1 RSSRCAT
8 ASPRSPPWSPTARV
22 SRCSRRPA
30 RSRSPR
36 SRTSS
41 ARSRTWTWT
50 RSARRTP
57 RRRSS
62 RSSRAD
68 RRAVSVRTGGPL
80 PRTAPPPPGSG
91 DGGAPRAWAG
101 RSVLVATERA
111 TLPVEAAAAVIAPER
126 PVPVPA
132 RALAA
137 ARPAIEAD
145 AQLAA
150 ADLRARDPPQPLRGQ
165 RAPDLDQGEVRE
177 DLDLADVVAVQTA
190 LAGQGADDPRGP
202 CTVGVAHPDL
212 VRRVAA
218 LGGRCVAARAALPA
232 PVVTGELRT
241 GELLLL
247 GGGTGTVVTHR
258 HRTEGGGQLQR
269 IQVVL
274 GDELTDQLAVEVQ
287 ASALDALGQLGQLRD
302 RKSTRLNSS

>member
-1 RSSRCAT
+1 H
-8 ASPRSPPWSPTARV
+8 SPPP
-22 SRCSRRPA
+22 
-30 RSRSPR
+30 PR
-36 SRTSS
+36 
-41 ARSRTWTWT
+41 A
-50 RSARRTP
+50 
-57 RRRSS
+57 
-62 RSSRAD
+62 
-68 RRAVSVRTGGPL
+68 
-80 PRTAPPPPGSG
+80 APPPPGSG
-91 DGGAPRAWAG
+91 DGGAARTRAG
-101 RSVLVATERA
+101 RSALVATERA
-111 TLPVEAAAAVIAPER
+111 TLPVEAPAAVIAPER

-150 ADLRARDPPQPLRGQ
+150 ADLRPRDPLHLLRGQ
-165 RAPDLDQGEVRE
+165 RAADLDQGEVRE
-177 DLDLADVVAVQTA
+177 DLDLADVLAVQTA

-241 GELLLL
+241 GEFLLL

-287 ASALDALGQLGQLRD
+287 ASALDALGQLRQLRGQTVPGHVARRGDD
-302 RKSTRLNSS
+302 RLGERLLGGAFDVLQRPALVGADERQRLAGTPGSAGAPDAVHVGLRLL